1 MIILVQG
8 YSWLA
13 LSNICLS
20 DFLFPM
26 LLWNELSLL
35 FCSEMSLLCWC
46 AGHLQQRNRSEPWIW
61 FCHYEYCRGGWEGCG
76 DVPSLCECIWW
87 SYFSWQIL
95 GLVMVKIACLLM
107 VATSHLIKFAHLC
120 YAVRSLHI
128 NMLHVNINILVG
140 HRGIGFSFLRHGG
153 SNWYTT
159 KFIRIENLWNVL
171 TPCRT
176 QKSLIKQVTKLALF
190 PPFSCAS
197 AAALSA
203 GVGKYSFHCF

>member
-95 GLVMVKIACLLM
+95 GLVMVKIACFLM
-107 VATSHLIKFAHLC
+107 LGTSHLTKFAHLC
-120 YAVRSLHI
+120 YACNVVRSLHM
-128 NMLHVNINILVG
+128 NMLHVNINIRLG
-140 HRGIGFSFLRHGG
+140 LRSMGFSFLRHGG
-153 SNWYTT
+153 SN
-159 KFIRIENLWNVL
+159 
-171 TPCRT
+171 
-176 QKSLIKQVTKLALF
+176 
-190 PPFSCAS
+190 
-197 AAALSA
+197 
-203 GVGKYSFHCF
+203 G

>member
-1 MIILVQG
+1 
-8 YSWLA
+8 
-13 LSNICLS
+13 
-20 DFLFPM
+20 
-26 LLWNELSLL
+26 
-35 FCSEMSLLCWC
+35 MSLLCWC

-120 YAVRSLHI
+120 YAVCSLHI

-176 QKSLIKQVTKLALF
+176 QKSLIKQVTKLALSHLS
-190 PPFSCAS
+190 PVLLQLLSQLVLENIVVIVSSTGAS
-197 AAALSA
+197 IWNGPKNPSPAPLPCNGLEQRAKCS
-203 GVGKYSFHCF
+203 